1 MQYMVLLLPVAV
13 LVLAQ
18 QWKGIS
24 YLQKVG
30 GLIPLQDELITLEYF
45 TRRRLVTYKQK

>member
-1 MQYMVLLLPVAV
+1 LFPVAV

-30 GLIPLQDELITLEYF
+30 GLIPLIPL
-45 TRRRLVTYKQK
+45 